1 LSTPA
6 IFDFFNF
13 FEDNKT
19 TIFPLHNLLNNN
31 NSSFNTNELLRI
43 STNTN
48 LNNSFNTNI
57 DTFFLEESFNT
68 NQFTPIFQSFANDIQ
83 RHAINKNNF
92 AELSEIFPE
101 KTAQFEYFEYS
112 GAEQDQS
119 VYEVLS
125 TPETKIFYP
134 EPFIASPS
142 FVHEDL

>member
-1 LSTPA
+1 MSTSNKSSLQIWNDHIYNQNTFSTFNNISKSKTNIFGPLTDYLSTPA

-57 DTFFLEESFNT
+57 DTFF
-68 NQFTPIFQSFANDIQ
+68 
-83 RHAINKNNF
+83 
-92 AELSEIFPE
+92 
-101 KTAQFEYFEYS
+101 
-112 GAEQDQS
+112 
-119 VYEVLS
+119 
-125 TPETKIFYP
+125 
-134 EPFIASPS
+134 
-142 FVHEDL
+142 